1 MVMLCLLLAYCFQK
15 FSCKEM
21 IADIASTERQPAVT
35 VATFSRASCDL
46 TVLNNLEEAVHLT
59 HNTDRLRW

>member
-1 MVMLCLLLAYCFQK
+1 
-15 FSCKEM
+15 M

-35 VATFSRASCDL
+35 VAAFSSASRDL
-46 TVLNNLEEAVHLT
+46 AVLNNLEETVHLT